1 MLTKGDT
8 SSAFAQDC
16 CVLKDFQAVLY
27 SPDTGNL
34 LSIDQSIIVDFEVRT
49 TIFLRNDGYLIFEDT
64 IDFQNLLDKTQ
75 NLWLHLFYVEND
87 NAYLRRDFKVI
98 STSKSSI
105 SNQVSV
111 RLDLQDSL
119 SYTLSKSFKAG
130 SFKSLSK
137 CLESLY
143 NNYFKNADF
152 NEPQTTLPGG
162 LEGFRCYYGISVL
175 DDYPGEVTIPGNT
188 DILTGFQNE
197 LQRLGYICYQEDN
210 VIFLINIKSIKP
222 KELGGID
229 AVYKKYPFKQANTE
243 FYLYYDKFLETPR
256 DQQKPKSKTLS
267 IDYSKKELNM
277 IEQNLTDTGLSDEF
291 TQESKGY
298 ELNYSE
304 SGNENKEYMKT
315 FFNFLDTN
323 SGRIVIPARKNRVK
337 MFNVIRIEANNPSSK
352 SGVGDVKNS
361 GYFIITGY
369 VNKLFLR
376 ERLVSLVKISRF

>member
-1 MLTKGDT
+1 MFKGDT
-8 SSAFAQDC
+8 SSAFAQEC
-16 CVLKDFQAVLY
+16 CVLKDFQAILY
-27 SPDTGNL
+27 SPDTGTL
-34 LSIDQSIIVDFEVRT
+34 LSIEQEIVVDFEIRVT
-49 TIFLRNDGYLIFEDT
+49 PQIRNDGYLIFEDT
-64 IDFQNLLDKTQ
+64 IDFQEILGKTT

-87 NAYLRRDFKVI
+87 GSYIRRDFKVT

-130 SFKSLSK
+130 NFPSLSK

-143 NNYFKNADF
+143 NNYFKDADF
-152 NEPQTTLPGG
+152 KEPQTSLPGG
-162 LEGFRCYYGISVL
+162 LEGFRCYYGIKVL
-175 DDYPGEVTIPGNT
+175 DDYKGSITIPGNT
-188 DILTGFQNE
+188 DILTGFENE
-197 LQRLGYICYQEDN
+197 LSRLGYICYQEDN
-210 VIFLINIKSIKP
+210 VLYLINIKSIKP

-229 AVYKKYPFKQANTE
+229 AVYKKYPLNQANTE

-256 DQQKPKSKTLS
+256 NQQKPKTKTLS
-267 IDYSKKELNM
+267 IDYTNKELNM
-277 IEQNLTDTGLSDEF
+277 IEQNLIDTTLSDEF
-291 TQESKGY
+291 TQESKGF

-323 SGRIVIPARKNRVK
+323 SGRIVIPARKKYLK
-337 MFNVIRIEANNPSSK
+337 MFNLIRIEANNPSSK
-352 SGVGDVKNS
+352 SGVGDIKNS

-369 VNKLFLR
+369 VNKLFSR
-376 ERLVSLVKISRF
+376 ERLTSLVKISRF